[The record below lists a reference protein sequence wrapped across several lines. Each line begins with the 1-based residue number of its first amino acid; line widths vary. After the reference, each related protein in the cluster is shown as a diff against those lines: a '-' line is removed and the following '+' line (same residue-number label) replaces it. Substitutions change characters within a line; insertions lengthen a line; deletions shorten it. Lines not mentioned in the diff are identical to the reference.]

1 MKQQKEDNVW
11 YLITISAKTEEALH
25 ANRENLLAW
34 FKTEGSQYNMK
45 NIQYTFL
52 IGRSHFQKR
61 CALVVK
67 DQADI
72 VNKLEELS
80 GNKQVEGYYCSS
92 ENEKITEEEREIG
105 EKLLS
110 RIEEEHKKGN
120 AVEKKELLS
129 LAELY
134 VRGYDIAKEKIS
146 NGVKW
151 RRVPVPTYVF
161 SKEKY
166 WIKGNK
172 KTEKETEKETQGHLH
187 PLVDCNCSTFEEEA
201 FSKTFTGSEFFL
213 RDHRLGS
220 EEVLPGVAYLEMVR
234 VAAELAR
241 SDMEIVSI
249 ENVVWL
255 EPIRFQ
261 KGANNKVKLVLYPI
275 KGEQNKAKFI
285 VTSNSEE
292 GKERLHSQGEVTY
305 GEKRLDGSDNYLD
318 VQNVYARCN
327 NKITKAKCYQQFA
340 SRGLNLGNAFQS
352 ILEIQSIG
360 NTEAISKLCL
370 PDELSDT
377 KDMFLLHP
385 SLLDGS
391 LQTVISLTGTS
402 DAGEQALSLPYA
414 VGKIKILRP
423 FTTRCYAYVIAANI
437 EDDSRDK
444 VKKYNVDI
452 VDEKGNLLIQISNFS
467 LKVLQTQQ
475 MSNEKHIENL
485 YYTPEWKEEIIQK
498 NSVGIE
504 KDKTVLLF
512 DENTALRE
520 VIKNKGYKV
529 ILVMQ
534 GDAYREIASDQYE
547 IRLDNENEYST
558 LMKSFENRGIVP
570 AYIICNHEFHKA
582 KLNTESKDDEVSGT
596 IKSVLF
602 LAKGLIQ
609 KYSNT
614 KIKLLYVYEKSQKT
628 KMIADATGALLKT
641 ICRENPSYRFSSL
654 GLSESLAPYEKAE
667 IVFNEFGEMKS
678 AGLEIVYDK
687 EKRYCKT
694 LVEVNMGENEN
705 REYLRDNGVYIITG
719 GMGALGQKVV
729 SAFTRKKN
737 VKFYLLGRTK
747 KNEAIETRIGELCTN
762 GGEIKY
768 LSVDLSNSESVEAC
782 IRTIKEQTGTING
795 VVYCAGVNQDAMIQ
809 NKTEK
814 QIDSV
819 LKAKVYGVVNLDRA
833 LKAEPLD
840 FFCMFSSIAAIFGNP
855 GQADYA
861 FANGFMN
868 GYAHFRNSLVNNRE
882 RFGKTCS
889 INWPLWKNGGI
900 TVDEETRKYFENTI
914 GIQTLEDDIAMQMFE
929 ECMREMKE
937 SVLVIRGERLQFQN
951 IMSTILPY
959 DQEESMEDSNNTDVS
974 VIIKN
979 ALCDALQKL
988 LKVKKKDI
996 HMKTELSEY
1005 GFNSLTFT
1013 EFANVLNSGYDL
1025 NLTPALFFEHSTL
1038 ESLENYLYNNYKEK
1052 FAVKTK
1058 ESKKVEVNNN
1068 TVKKKEF
1075 TFNRLETIEQEVKPQ
1090 EKEIAQEDEI
1100 AIVGVSGIFPKSD
1113 DLDELW
1119 DNLVAGKDLVSE
1131 IPQDRWEWKKY
1142 IVNSNTGEEML
1153 CTKWGG
1159 FMNDVKGFDSSF
1171 FGIVAREAEKMDPQQ
1186 KLFLETVWNTIEDA
1200 GYKPSSFSG
1209 SKTGVYVGVATSD
1222 YNEVLRDNGEEI
1234 DSYTSTGLSHCI
1246 LVNRVSY
1253 LLNLK
1258 GPSVPVDTACSSS
1271 LIAIHQA
1278 VQGIRNGDCDMAI
1291 AGGVNVILSPMLHVS
1306 FGKAGMLS
1314 EDGSCK
1320 SFDKD
1325 ANGYVRGE
1333 GVGAILLKKLSQAKK
1348 DKDHIYAVI
1357 KATAVNHGGHVNTLT
1372 TPNPKA
1378 QTEVLVDAYEKANI
1392 DPTTISYIET
1402 HGTGTKLGDPIEINA
1417 LKNAFGIL
1425 CSKWNKEVEACHCG
1439 LGTIKSNMGHLE
1451 AAAGIAGIIKV
1462 LLAMKNAKIP
1472 ANLHFNQLNPY
1483 IDLQKSPFYIVDKTM
1498 GWNNFFDES
1507 GNKIPKR
1514 AGISSFGF
1522 GGANA
1527 HVVLE
1532 EYMEEEQEEDPKN
1545 EVIIVLSA
1553 KNNDMLKKYAK
1564 KINHYITNKTN
1575 HSISDALTEQIVKIA
1590 ADILKVDA
1598 KDIGKNVKF
1607 QEYGVDYACLAGIC
1621 EKVNQLF
1628 EIDVDLSSVLQS
1640 NSIIELSNCLY
1651 DEFEDNIK
1659 EYYKQ
1664 TSKIEEISL
1673 RSFAYTLQTGREAYK
1688 QRMAFTAKSF
1698 DDVERA
1704 LTQYTTNTDFGKK
1717 IYYGVAET
1725 HIEDDEQ
1732 EEVSVLKE
1740 TNPENII
1747 NLWIEGK
1754 EIDWPLLYGE
1764 HKTKRIALP
1773 SYPFDNQYCWFDRF
1787 KKKQK
1792 TVHKEPAID
1801 IMESKPV
1808 EEKTELATSIE
1819 MNAKNYNGNEVTLD
1833 IVNNEI
1839 AIVTMCDV
1847 ENRNMFSD
1855 QLVYGLISRFSEIKN
1870 NSNIKVAVVTGSNG
1884 VFSMGGTQEQLLGI
1898 ANETNKFSDVP
1909 FLYRGLLECNVPV
1922 IVAMQGHASG
1932 GGMLFGLYADIV
1944 VMSEEGIYSASFT
1957 KYGFTPGMGA
1967 TCILRERFGVSLSTE
1982 MMFTAKSYKGSE
1994 LKDRGASV
2002 LFAKKEDVLNES
2014 LSLASILCEK
2024 PRETLITLKEELASR
2039 ILKQLPDVI
2048 KREETMH
2055 RKTFGQSEVKERIE
2069 KYYKNNKVAD
2079 NSKLKEETKLEITSI
2094 DELLRAI
2101 SEGKISPEEAVQY
2114 HF

>member
-1 MKQQKEDNVW
+1 MKQQKEDNIW

-25 ANRENLLAW
+25 ANRKKLLAW
-34 FKTEGSQYNMK
+34 FKTEGLQYNMQ

-61 CALVVK
+61 CAFVVR

-80 GNKQVEGYYCSS
+80 RNKQVEGYYCSND
-92 ENEKITEEEREIG
+92 NEKVTEEREVG

-110 RIEEEHKKGN
+110 RIEEKHKKGIE
-120 AVEKKELLS
+120 VEKEELLS

-134 VRGYDIAKEKIS
+134 VRGYDIVKEKIS

-166 WIKGNK
+166 WIKENK
-172 KTEKETEKETQGHLH
+172 NTKKETKGKLH

-201 FSKTFTGSEFFL
+201 FSKTFTGNEFFL
-213 RDHRLGS
+213 RDHRLGR
-220 EEVLPGVAYLEMVR
+220 EMVLPGVAYLEMVR
-234 VAAELAR
+234 VTAELAR
-241 SDMEIVSI
+241 NDIEVISI
-249 ENVVWL
+249 ENIVWL
-255 EPIRFQ
+255 EPIQFQ
-261 KGANNKVKLVLYPI
+261 KDANNKVKLTLYPI
-275 KGEQNKAKFI
+275 KDEQNKARFI
-285 VTSNSEE
+285 VTSSSEA

-305 GEKRLDGSDNYLD
+305 GEKQLYGSDNYLD
-318 VQNVYARCN
+318 IQNVYERCN
-327 NKITKAKCYQQFA
+327 NRITKEECYRQFA
-340 SRGLNLGNAFQS
+340 SRGLNLGNTFQS
-352 ILEIQSIG
+352 ILEIQSIDD
-360 NTEAISKLCL
+360 TEAISRICL
-370 PDELSDT
+370 PNELSNT

-391 LQTVISLTGTS
+391 LQTVISLTGTL
-402 DAGEQALSLPYA
+402 DASEQELSLPYA
-414 VGKIKILRP
+414 IGKIRILRP
-423 FTTRCYAYVIAANI
+423 FTARCYAHVTSSDI
-437 EDDSRDK
+437 EDNAKDK
-444 VKKYNVDI
+444 VKKYNIDI
-452 VDEKGNLLIQISNFS
+452 VDENGNLLIQISNFS

-475 MSNEKHIENL
+475 VSNEKYIEDL
-485 YYTPEWKEEIIQK
+485 YYIPEWKEEIIQK
-498 NSVGIE
+498 KSTGIE
-504 KDKTVLLF
+504 KDKVILLF
-512 DENTALRE
+512 DNNTALRE
-520 VIKNKGYKV
+520 EMKNKGYKV

-534 GDAYREIASDQYE
+534 GDAYREIALDQYE
-547 IRLDNENEYST
+547 IGLDNENEYKT
-558 LMKSFENRGIVP
+558 LMKSFKNRGIVP
-570 AYIICNHEFHKA
+570 AHIIYNHGFYKA
-582 KLNTESKDDEVSGT
+582 KLNIESKDNEVSGI

-602 LAKGLIQ
+602 LTKGLIQ
-609 KYSNT
+609 KYSNI
-614 KIKLLYVYEKSQKT
+614 KIKFLYLYEKSQKT
-628 KMIADATGALLKT
+628 KMVAEATGALLKT

-654 GLSESLAPYEKAE
+654 GLSKNLTLCEKVE
-667 IVFNEFGEMKS
+667 IVNNEFGEMQS
-678 AGLEIVYDK
+678 ASLEVVYDK

-694 LVEVNMGENEN
+694 LIETKLAENDN
-705 REYLRDNGVYIITG
+705 GEYLRDNGVYIITG
-719 GMGALGQKVV
+719 GMGALGQKIV
-729 SAFTRKKN
+729 SSFMRKKN
-737 VKFYLLGRTK
+737 VKLYLLGRTK
-747 KNEAIETRIGELCTN
+747 KNKAIETRIDELCTN

-768 LSVDLSNSESVEAC
+768 LSVDLSNSESVKAC
-782 IRTIKEQTGTING
+782 IRIIKEQISTING
-795 VVYCAGVNQDAMIQ
+795 VVYCAGINQDAMIQ
-809 NKTEK
+809 NKTSK

-819 LKAKVYGVVNLDRA
+819 LKAKVYGVMNLDRA

-861 FANGFMN
+861 FANGYMN
-868 GYAHFRNSLVNNRE
+868 GYACFRNSLVDNGE

-900 TVDEETRKYFENTI
+900 TVGEEIRKYFENTI
-914 GIQTLEDDIAMQMFE
+914 GIQTLEDNIAMQMFE
-929 ECMREMKE
+929 KCMRNMKE
-937 SVLVIRGERLQFQN
+937 IVLIIRGERQQFKN
-951 IMSTILPY
+951 IMSMIFPY
-959 DQEESMEDSNNTDVS
+959 DQKEDIENNNNIDVS
-974 VIIKN
+974 IIIKD
-979 ALCDALQKL
+979 ALCDLLQKL

-996 HMKTELSEY
+996 HLKTKLSEY

-1013 EFANVLNSGYDL
+1013 EFANILNSEYDL

-1038 ESLENYLYNNYKEK
+1038 ESLKNYLYNNYKEK
-1052 FAVKTK
+1052 FSEKIK
-1058 ESKKVEVNNN
+1058 ESKKVEINNDV
-1068 TVKKKEF
+1068 VKKKKF
-1075 TFNRLETIEQEVKPQ
+1075 TFNRLKNIEQEVEPQ
-1090 EKEIAQEDEI
+1090 KKEITQEDEI

-1119 DNLVAGKDLVSE
+1119 DNLVDGKDLVSE
-1131 IPQDRWEWKKY
+1131 IPQDRWDWKKY
-1142 IVNSNTGEEML
+1142 IVNSSTSEEML

-1159 FMNDVKGFDSSF
+1159 FMNDIKGFDSSF

-1200 GYKPSSFSG
+1200 GYKPSDFLG

-1222 YNEVLRDNGEEI
+1222 YNEVLRDNCEEI

-1258 GPSVPVDTACSSS
+1258 GPSIPIDTACSSS

-1291 AGGVNVILSPMLHVS
+1291 AGGVNVISSPMLHVS

-1333 GVGAILLKKLSQAKK
+1333 GVGAILLKNLRQAKK

-1357 KATAVNHGGHVNTLT
+1357 KATAVNHGGYANTLT

-1378 QTEVLVDAYEKANI
+1378 QTEVLVNAYEKANV

-1425 CSKWNKEVEACHCG
+1425 CSKWNKKVKTCHCG

-1451 AAAGIAGIIKV
+1451 AAAGIASTIKV

-1483 IDLQKSPFYIVDKTM
+1483 IELQKSPFYIVDKNM
-1498 GWNNFFDES
+1498 VWNNHFDES

-1514 AGISSFGF
+1514 SGISSFGF
-1522 GGANA
+1522 GGVNA
-1527 HVVLE
+1527 HIVLE
-1532 EYMEEEQEEDPKN
+1532 EYMEEEQEENLKN

-1553 KNNDMLKKYAK
+1553 KNNYMLKKYAE
-1564 KINHYITNKTN
+1564 KINYFITNKTN
-1575 HSISDALTEQIVKIA
+1575 HSISDVLTEQLLEIV
-1590 ADILKVDA
+1590 ADLLKVDV
-1598 KDIGKNVKF
+1598 KDVGKNIKF
-1607 QEYGVDYACLAGIC
+1607 QEYGVDYACLADIR

-1628 EIDVDLSSVLQS
+1628 KIDVNLSNVLQS
-1640 NSIIELSNCLY
+1640 NSIIELSTHLY
-1651 DEFEDNIK
+1651 NDFEDNIK

-1664 TSKIEEISL
+1664 SSKIGEISL
-1673 RSFAYTLQTGREAYK
+1673 RNFAYTLQIGREEYK
-1688 QRMAFTAKSF
+1688 YRIAFTAKSF
-1698 DDVERA
+1698 DDVKRA
-1704 LTQYTTNTDFGKK
+1704 LTQYTTNTDFGKN
-1717 IYYGVAET
+1717 IHYGVVEMHT
-1725 HIEDDEQ
+1725 EDDNQ
-1732 EEVSVLKE
+1732 EEVGILKE

-1747 NLWIEGK
+1747 NLWIKGK
-1754 EIDWPLLYGE
+1754 EIDWSSLYSE
-1764 HKTKRIALP
+1764 HKPKRIALP
-1773 SYPFDNQYCWFDRF
+1773 PYPFDNQYYWFDRF

-1792 TVHKEPAID
+1792 TAYKESATG
-1801 IMESKPV
+1801 IMEWEPI
-1808 EEKTELATSIE
+1808 EEKSKLATSIE

-1833 IVNNEI
+1833 IVNDEI
-1839 AIVTMCDV
+1839 AIVTMCDI
-1847 ENRNMFSD
+1847 ENRNMFSN
-1855 QLVYGLISRFSEIKN
+1855 QLVYGLISKFNAINN
-1870 NSNIKVAVVTGSNG
+1870 NSNIKVVIITGSNG
-1884 VFSMGGTQEQLLGI
+1884 IFSMGGTQEQLSGI
-1898 ANETNKFSDVP
+1898 ANKTNKFSDIP
-1909 FLYRGLLECNVPV
+1909 FLYRGLLECKVPV
-1922 IVAMQGHASG
+1922 IAAIQGHASG
-1932 GGMLFGLYADIV
+1932 GGMLFGLYADIII
-1944 VMSEEGIYSASFT
+1944 MSEEGIYSASFT

-1967 TCILRERFGVSLSTE
+1967 TCILRERFGVSFSTE

-1994 LKDRGASV
+1994 LRNRGASV
-2002 LFAKKEDVLNES
+2002 LFTKKEEVLNEA
-2014 LSLASILCEK
+2014 LSLAFILCEK
-2024 PRETLITLKEELASR
+2024 PRETLITLKEELASK
-2039 ILKQLPDVI
+2039 ILEQLPNVI

-2055 RKTFGQSEVKERIE
+2055 RKTFVQPEVKKRIE
-2069 KYYKNNKVAD
+2069 KYYKNNKVED
-2079 NSKLKEETKLEITSI
+2079 NNKNEEEIKLEITSI